1 MGKFTLK
8 TIVAG
13 LALFAA
19 PLVSHAAPCSEK
31 GSIIKVEN
39 TKIGPNEY
47 VNFYI
52 KSATPDFT
60 VKAVQGPKF
69 DLAEGDPPLI
79 VKGTKWTEV
88 AFKGVNWT
96 CEIPLALHL
105 PKPIIRQVTSTE
117 QFEGYVAY
125 VIGRQGKNYR
135 GRTVTA
141 FAGGTKISLKYR

>member
-1 MGKFTLK
+1 MRNYRVNL
-8 TIVAG
+8 IALV
-13 LALFAA
+13 LALIAA
-19 PLVSHAAPCSEK
+19 PSLSYAAPCSEV

-39 TKIGPNEY
+39 TKVGPNEY

-52 KSATPDFT
+52 KTATPDFT

-69 DLAEGDPPLI
+69 DVGEGDAPLI
-79 VKGTKWTEV
+79 IKGNKWTEV

-105 PKPIIRQVTSTE
+105 PKPIIRQVSSTE
-117 QFEGYVAY
+117 QFEGYVTY

-135 GRTVTA
+135 GQTVTA
-141 FAGGTKISLKYR
+141 IPGGRKISLKYR

>member
-1 MGKFTLK
+1 MK
-8 TIVAG
+8 TIIASF
-13 LALFAA
+13 ALLAA
-19 PLVSHAAPCSEK
+19 PLASYAASCSEV

-39 TKIGPNEY
+39 TEIGPNEY

-52 KSATPDFT
+52 KSDTPDFT

-69 DLAEGDPPLI
+69 QLVEGDPPLI
-79 VKGTKWTEV
+79 IKGNKWTEV

-105 PKPIIRQVTSTE
+105 PKPIIRQVSSTE
-117 QFEGYVAY
+117 QFEGYVTY

-135 GRTVTA
+135 GQTVTA
-141 FAGGTKISLKYR
+141 IPGGTKISLKYR